1 MFARSSDVRPQHPN
15 PFGESYITAGR
26 NDRPMSPDPFDDA
39 DERLDAR
46 EIDGEP
52 FGDIV
57 AALDGLDD
65 GESLCL
71 VNGFEPV
78 PLYDVLAERGFTHET
93 ANPADDEWHVEI
105 TRA

>member
-1 MFARSSDVRPQHPN
+1 MFARSLDVRPRRPN
-15 PFGESYITAGR
+15 AFGWNYITPGLDGR
-26 NDRPMSPDPFDDA
+26 SMRPDPFDDA

-57 AALDGLDD
+57 AALDGLDE

-78 PLYDVLAERGFTHET
+78 PLYDVLAERGFEHET

>member
-1 MFARSSDVRPQHPN
+1 MFERIPGGRTIPPN
-15 PFGESYITAGR
+15 DFGGSYITTGR
-26 NDRPMSPDPFDDA
+26 HGRSMSPDPFDDA

-57 AALDGLDD
+57 AALDRLDD
-65 GESLCL
+65 GETLRL

-78 PLYDVLAERGFTHET
+78 PLYDVLAERGYAHET

-105 TRA
+105 TRD

>member
-1 MFARSSDVRPQHPN
+1 MFERGPGARQATPNVFGRRYTLARPDVP
-15 PFGESYITAGR
+15 
-26 NDRPMSPDPFDDA
+26 PMSSDPFDDA
-39 DERLDAR
+39 DARLDAR

-52 FGDIV
+52 FGDIM
-57 AALDGLDD
+57 AALDGLDE

-78 PLYDVLAERGFTHET
+78 PLYDVLAERGYAHET

-105 TRA
+105 TRD

>member
-1 MFARSSDVRPQHPN
+1 MFERRPGARRSLPN
-15 PFGESYITAGR
+15 DFGRSYITAGP
-26 NDRPMSPDPFDDA
+26 NDPAVSPDPFDDA

-52 FGDIV
+52 FGDVV
-57 AALDGLDD
+57 AALDGLDE

-78 PLYDVLAERGFTHET
+78 PPYDVLAERGSEHET
-93 ANPADDEWHVEI
+93 ANLADDEWHVEI
-105 TRA
+105 TRS